1 MDTYLECATS
11 CLLMLV
17 DSWMVLR
24 AYPEKG
30 RSIGQGNTELSW
42 VDKGVPRDGVI
53 GCWGC
58 WQYRL
63 SFVISIIVSLLQM
76 PPLCAQG
83 RGDVVVMRRWLSS
96 WWGAWPL
103 SLPLVHFSCATMRRA
118 VPPHHTTYPWG
129 VNFNG
134 SARGKQQIIT
144 CMLNIILAAEKSVL
158 YTKSMHPHLTFLFCT
173 YFHAVID
180 CLLTPF
186 DTQAA
191 VSLLLLPCVSP
202 VATASPAT
210 RWWPII
216 HKGLVSRWCM
226 LESIV
231 EMKWGP
237 ITHSNGKKV

>member
-103 SLPLVHFSCATMRRA
+103 SLPLVHFSWDRGNISQRSYT
-118 VPPHHTTYPWG
+118 
-129 VNFNG
+129 NFAKEPFWTSWSSNV
-134 SARGKQQIIT
+134 SCDRSDLNKQQQT
-144 CMLNIILAAEKSVL
+144 TTN
-158 YTKSMHPHLTFLFCT
+158 
-173 YFHAVID
+173 
-180 CLLTPF
+180 
-186 DTQAA
+186 
-191 VSLLLLPCVSP
+191 
-202 VATASPAT
+202 
-210 RWWPII
+210 
-216 HKGLVSRWCM
+216 
-226 LESIV
+226 
-231 EMKWGP
+231 
-237 ITHSNGKKV
+237 